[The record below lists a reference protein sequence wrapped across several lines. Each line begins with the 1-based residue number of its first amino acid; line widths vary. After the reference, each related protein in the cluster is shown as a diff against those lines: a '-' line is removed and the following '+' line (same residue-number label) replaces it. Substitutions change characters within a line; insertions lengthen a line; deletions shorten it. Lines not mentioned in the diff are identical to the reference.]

1 MFGRK
6 KIQELEMELHTER
19 YRNRVLES
27 RTESLAEEA
36 ARCRRADARVRGAN
50 LVKETVLLCLQLEAE
65 FDWSPCRDLQALK
78 KEYFAAL
85 LQKEPVRNTA
95 KVGKGG

>member
-1 MFGRK
+1 
-6 KIQELEMELHTER
+6 MELNNER
-19 YRNRVLES
+19 HRNRVLES

-36 ARCRRADARVRGAN
+36 ARCRRSFEQACADARVRGAN

-95 KVGKGG
+95 KGG